1 MDRSKVGESNNI
13 GRLAALL
20 NDVGDREPPPVERWD
35 PPYCGDIGLK
45 ICADGTW
52 VYRDSPIRREGL
64 IKLFASVLS
73 KDVDGRT
80 YLVTPAEK
88 VDVEVEDAPFLAVE
102 MEVHGSG
109 TGQELIFR
117 TNVDDIV
124 RCGPE
129 HPLRFSVQERSGG
142 LKPYL
147 HVRGR
152 LEALVT
158 RALCYD
164 LVALTV
170 EVKRGG
176 QPVPGL
182 WSGGTFVTLHADGY
196 VESARS

>member
-1 MDRSKVGESNNI
+1 MGESNNI
-13 GRLAALL
+13 GRLEALL
-20 NDVGDREPPPVERWD
+20 NDARDHEPAPVERWD

-80 YLVTPAEK
+80 HLVTPAEK

-142 LKPYL
+142 LKPSL

-158 RALCYD
+158 RPLCYD
-164 LVALTV
+164 LVALTA

-176 QPVPGL
+176 QPVLGL
-182 WSGGTFVTLHADGY
+182 WSGGTFIALHADGH

>member
-1 MDRSKVGESNNI
+1 VGESNNI
-13 GRLAALL
+13 GRLEALL
-20 NDVGDREPPPVERWD
+20 NDVRDREPPSVERWD

-80 YLVTPAEK
+80 YLVTSAEK

-164 LVALTV
+164 LVALTA

-176 QPVPGL
+176 QPVLGL
-182 WSGGTFVTLHADGY
+182 WSGGTFTTLHADGH

>member
-13 GRLAALL
+13 GRLEALL
-20 NDVGDREPPPVERWD
+20 NDVRDREPPPVERWD
-35 PPYCGDIGLK
+35 PPCCGDIGLK

-176 QPVPGL
+176 QPVLGL
-182 WSGGTFVTLHADGY
+182 WSGGTFITLHADGH

>member
-13 GRLAALL
+13 GRLEAVL
-20 NDVGDREPPPVERWD
+20 NDARDREPAPVERWD

-88 VDVEVEDAPFLAVE
+88 VDVDVEDAPFLAVE

-176 QPVPGL
+176 QPVLGL
-182 WSGGTFVTLHADGY
+182 WSGGTFITLHADGH

>member
-20 NDVGDREPPPVERWD
+20 NDVRDREPLPVERWD

-182 WSGGTFVTLHADGY
+182 WSGGTFIALHADGH

>member
-1 MDRSKVGESNNI
+1 VGESNNI

-20 NDVGDREPPPVERWD
+20 NDVRDREPPPVERWD

-176 QPVPGL
+176 QPVLGL
-182 WSGGTFVTLHADGY
+182 WSGGTFITLHADGH

>member
-20 NDVGDREPPPVERWD
+20 NDVRDREPPPVERWD

-45 ICADGTW
+45 ICADGIW
-52 VYRDSPIRREGL
+52 VYRDRPIRREGL

-158 RALCYD
+158 RALRSEERRVGKEC
-164 LVALTV
+164 
-170 EVKRGG
+170 RSR
-176 QPVPGL
+176 
-182 WSGGTFVTLHADGY
+182 WSPYH
-196 VESARS
+196 

>member
-20 NDVGDREPPPVERWD
+20 NDVRDREPPPVERWD

-129 HPLRFSVQERSGG
+129 HPLRFSVQERGGG

-176 QPVPGL
+176 QPVLGL
-182 WSGGTFVTLHADGY
+182 WSGGTFITLHADGH

>member
-20 NDVGDREPPPVERWD
+20 NDVRDREPPPVERWD

-45 ICADGTW
+45 ICADGSW

-176 QPVPGL
+176 QPVLGL
-182 WSGGTFVTLHADGY
+182 WSGGTFITLHADGH

>member
-13 GRLAALL
+13 GRLEAVL
-20 NDVGDREPPPVERWD
+20 NDARDREPAPVERWD

-152 LEALVT
+152 LDALVT

-176 QPVPGL
+176 QPVLGL
-182 WSGGTFVTLHADGY
+182 WSGGTFITLHADGH

>member
-1 MDRSKVGESNNI
+1 MARSKVGESNNI
-13 GRLAALL
+13 GRFAALL
-20 NDVGDREPPPVERWD
+20 NDVRDREPPPVERWD

-176 QPVPGL
+176 QPVLGL
-182 WSGGTFVTLHADGY
+182 WSGGTFITLHADGH

>member
-20 NDVGDREPPPVERWD
+20 NDVRDREPPPVERWD

-176 QPVPGL
+176 QPVLGL
-182 WSGGTFVTLHADGY
+182 WSGGTFITLHADGH

>member
-13 GRLAALL
+13 GRLEAVL
-20 NDVGDREPPPVERWD
+20 NDARDREPAPVERWD

-164 LVALTV
+164 LVALMV

-176 QPVPGL
+176 QPVLGL
-182 WSGGTFVTLHADGY
+182 WSGGTFITLHADGH

>member
-20 NDVGDREPPPVERWD
+20 NDVRDREPPPVERWD

-80 YLVTPAEK
+80 YLGTPAEK

-109 TGQELIFR
+109 IGQELIFR

-129 HPLRFSVQERSGG
+129 HPLQFSVQERSGG

-164 LVALTV
+164 LVALTA

-176 QPVPGL
+176 QPVLGL
-182 WSGGTFVTLHADGY
+182 WSGGTFIALHADGH

>member
-20 NDVGDREPPPVERWD
+20 NDVRDREPPPVERWD
-35 PPYCGDIGLK
+35 PPCCGDIGLK

-176 QPVPGL
+176 QPVLGL
-182 WSGGTFVTLHADGY
+182 WSGGTFITLHADGH